1 MTGRVSSPDEVR
13 QRLRQHF
20 SQRGFILPQ
29 QGMMAAAMPD
39 FQDSY
44 AKLYATV
51 TQQENHFS
59 GYEREFVW
67 MGILSAAGESIGTHH
82 VKLFR
87 DFGGTSEQM
96 EVISALVA
104 LAMGSPKSFEFMHR
118 HWQRHFPPMD
128 ATASYRRLAEKLVH
142 GSDIPMNLARYM
154 MLAVHTTFGHAW
166 GVEQSLLA
174 LYDAKADEG
183 KIAESISLPF
193 LAAGINRLIDASEI
207 WLDLIRSARV
217 EASPA
222 FRAWAEET
230 DIGSLKI

>member
-1 MTGRVSSPDEVR
+1 MTARISPPDEVR

-51 TQQENHFS
+51 TQQENHFT

-87 DFGGTSEQM
+87 DFGGTPEQM
-96 EVISALVA
+96 EVITSLVA
-104 LAMGSPKSFEFMHR
+104 LTMGTPKSYEFMHR
-118 HWQRHFPPMD
+118 HWEKHFAPMS
-128 ATASYRRLAEKLVH
+128 AVTAYRRAAEKLVD
-142 GSDIPMNLARYM
+142 GSGIPMELARYL
-154 MLAVHTTFGHAW
+154 MLAVHTTFGHKW

-174 LYDAKADEG
+174 LYDAKAREG
-183 KIAESISLPF
+183 KMAESLSLPF

-207 WLDLIRSARV
+207 WLELIRSNRV
-217 EASPA
+217 EASAP
-222 FRAWAEET
+222 FLAWAEET